1 MLLWLLLKRQD
12 MVNTLSQNNCR
23 TGCRTKDHASWAEC
37 AKAANPTISATSAST
52 LSSMWSKT
60 KTDLAAY
67 ETARRN
73 GIQPEG
79 TTVEKVREAE
89 RASKALGR
97 PYNADTMPP
106 ASMIVNKNTA
116 RFVNAE

>member
-1 MLLWLLLKRQD
+1 M
-12 MVNTLSQNNCR
+12 
-23 TGCRTKDHASWAEC
+23 
-37 AKAANPTISATSAST
+37 ANV
-52 LSSMWSKT
+52 WSKT
-60 KTDLAAY
+60 KADLAAY

-73 GIQPEG
+73 GIQPEN

-89 RASKALGR
+89 HASRMLGR

-106 ASMIVNKNTA
+106 ANMIVNKNTA